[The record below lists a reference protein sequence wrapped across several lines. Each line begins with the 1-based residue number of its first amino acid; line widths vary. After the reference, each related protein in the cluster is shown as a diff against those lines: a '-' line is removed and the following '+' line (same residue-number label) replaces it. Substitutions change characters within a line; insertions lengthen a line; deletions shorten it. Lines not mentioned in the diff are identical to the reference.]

1 MTDESNGNSYTNG
14 YENGYADA
22 KRALQEHP
30 TMLKDEEEL
39 KGYLSGLHRAAQAMM
54 EEAREHEHIA
64 AQAAETEATAPAQ
77 GAPGREA

>member
-30 TMLKDEEEL
+30 KC
-39 KGYLSGLHRAAQAMM
+39 
-54 EEAREHEHIA
+54 
-64 AQAAETEATAPAQ
+64 
-77 GAPGREA
+77 